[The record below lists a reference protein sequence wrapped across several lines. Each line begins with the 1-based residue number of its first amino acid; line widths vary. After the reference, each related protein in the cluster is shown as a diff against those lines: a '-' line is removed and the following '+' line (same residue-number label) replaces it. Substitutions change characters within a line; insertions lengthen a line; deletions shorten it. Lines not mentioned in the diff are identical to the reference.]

1 MKIRVCAENAAL
13 FACLA
18 SETRL
23 KIIEL
28 LAEHEAMNVSAMADR
43 LGVSAAITTRHVA
56 MMEECGLLLT
66 ETLPAK
72 RGMQKLCRLNV
83 RQITLC
89 LAPADR
95 AKPVLPPH
103 PPHE

>member
-18 SETRL
+18 SKTRL
-23 KIIEL
+23 QIIEL
-28 LAEHEAMNVSAMADR
+28 LAADR

-56 MMEECGLLLT
+56 LMEECGLLLT

-89 LAPADR
+89 LAPPDG
-95 AKPVLPPH
+95 AKPVLPAP
-103 PPHE
+103 